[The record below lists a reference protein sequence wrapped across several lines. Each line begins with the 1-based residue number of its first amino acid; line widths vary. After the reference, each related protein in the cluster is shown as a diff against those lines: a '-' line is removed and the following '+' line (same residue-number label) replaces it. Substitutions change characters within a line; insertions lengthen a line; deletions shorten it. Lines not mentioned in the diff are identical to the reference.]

1 MPGPNTGSLLQGL
14 INLIAWF
21 SIMAAA
27 MFLPAGTWVWP
38 RGWMFLAAFGV
49 CTAIAFAWI
58 WMKKREFF
66 AARSRIQKGST
77 NAAAPRSPRIC

>member
-1 MPGPNTGSLLQGL
+1 MPGPNTGSLLQAL
-14 INLIAWF
+14 ISLIAWF

-27 MFLPAGTWVWP
+27 MFLPAGTC
-38 RGWMFLAAFGV
+38 GWMFLAAFGV
-49 CTAIAFAWI
+49 FTAIACAWI
-58 WMKKREFF
+58 WMKKRELF